1 MTAWVV
7 LAWLAAQPGSGVE
20 EEQAELNEKLDAE
33 RALFDSLKSDRA
45 DLLSN
50 LDWFERRFRDSATKA
65 ASLEKSAKTLGVQAE
80 GLRKEEASA
89 HAAATEKEKALGP
102 RLKSLYR
109 LSREDRV
116 SRLISARDFA
126 TLMKRERGLSTL
138 VEKDLRELESL
149 AKISRYQRLTA
160 SRLERLLETS
170 QALQKGVVVEQAL
183 ARLRKARFLELLA
196 QTTAEEK
203 RVSRVIAELEREDK
217 QLSAFVGDLKSAAT
231 SGFRA
236 RKGHLPLPVVN
247 GLVEVGFG
255 KVVNPR
261 FNTVTVQKGL
271 DIRAGLGA
279 KVLSVGTGTIAFSGW
294 LKGYG
299 NLVIVDHGAGYHSLY
314 AHLAHS
320 LVEAGNEVEEGE
332 EIAAVGDTGSLKGA
346 FLYFEIRK
354 QGQAIDPSPWIE
366 AD

>member
-1 MTAWVV
+1 MTGAV
-7 LAWLAAQPGSGVE
+7 LLLAALAAAPVE

-33 RALFDSLKSDRA
+33 RAVFDALKSDRA
-45 DLLSN
+45 DLLTG
-50 LDWFERRFRDSATKA
+50 LDWLERSFR
-65 ASLEKSAKTLGVQAE
+65 ASTARAEALEKSARMLQARAE
-80 GLRKEEASA
+80 SMRGEAASA
-89 HAAATEKEKALGP
+89 HEAAVKKEQALSP
-102 RLKSLYR
+102 RLRALYR

-116 SRLISARDFA
+116 SRLVSAKDFG
-126 TLMKRERGLSTL
+126 TLIKRERGLSAL
-138 VEKDLRELESL
+138 VQTDLKELEAL

-160 SRLERLLETS
+160 SRVDRLLDSAQTIEAAVR
-170 QALQKGVVVEQAL
+170 QEQSL
-183 ARLRKARFLELLA
+183 AAARKARFGELLS
-196 QTTAEEK
+196 TTNAEER
-203 RVSRVIAELEREDK
+203 RVSRVIAELEREEK
-217 QLSAFVGDLKSAAT
+217 QLANFVGEMKSAPT

-236 RKGHLPLPVVN
+236 RKGHLPFPVVG

-271 DIRAGLGA
+271 DIRGALGA
-279 KVLSVGTGTIAFSGW
+279 KVLSVGEGKVAFSGW

-299 NLVIVDHGAGYHSLY
+299 TLVILDHGGGYHSLY
-314 AHLAHS
+314 AHLGTS

-354 QGQAIDPSPWIE
+354 QGQAIDPAPWLE

>member
-1 MTAWVV
+1 MTALLLLCV
-7 LAWLAAQPGSGVE
+7 LSAQPVE
-20 EEQAELNEKLDAE
+20 EEQAELNERIEAE
-33 RALFDSLKSDRA
+33 RTLFDSLKSERA
-45 DLLSN
+45 DLLTG
-50 LDWFERRFRDSATKA
+50 LDWFERRFRESSDRAAALQQSSKA
-65 ASLEKSAKTLGVQAE
+65 LAIRAE
-80 GLRKEEASA
+80 ALRAEEASA
-89 HAAATEKEKALGP
+89 HAAAVTKEQALGP
-102 RLKSLYR
+102 RLKALYR

-116 SRLISARDFA
+116 SRLVSAKDFS
-126 TLMKRERGLSTL
+126 TLVKRERGLSTL
-138 VEKDLRELESL
+138 VAGDLEQLESL

-160 SRLERLLETS
+160 TRLERLLETS
-170 QALQKGVVVEQAL
+170 QAIEKVMVFEQQL
-183 ARLRKARFLELLA
+183 AKSRKARFLELLA

-217 QLSAFVGDLKSAAT
+217 QLTAFVGDMKSAAT
-231 SGFRA
+231 SGFRS
-236 RKGHLPLPVVN
+236 RKGHLPLPVLN

-261 FNTVTVQKGL
+261 FNTVTVQKGI

-279 KVLSVGTGTIAFSGW
+279 KVLSVGVGTVAFSGW

-299 NLVIVDHGAGYHSLY
+299 NLVIVDHGDGYHSLY

-354 QGQAIDPSPWIE
+354 QGQAIDPAPWIE